1 MFRPE
6 SRFGAELENF
16 KHHFPIMLT
25 QIRSGATF
33 GVDAYLVTVETNI
46 DSNVPRFYLVG
57 LPDNAVKESFHRI
70 FAAIKNSGFHFPG
83 QRIAVNLAPADV
95 KKEGSAFDLPIAI
108 GILAASGQLQYSHL
122 DQFVMLGELA
132 LDGTVRPVHGALV
145 VALEARKRGMRGLLV
160 PRVNAREAAMVK
172 GLKVYSVESL
182 LDAAE
187 FFMKDTK
194 TIAPLELDPGEIFRR
209 DSGIDVDFAEVK
221 GQESVKRS
229 LEVAAA
235 GGHNVIMIGPPGS
248 GKTMVAKRLPGILP
262 PMVFEEALET
272 TKIHSVAGL
281 LPTDSAMVTSR
292 PFRSPHHTISDS
304 ALVGGGT
311 IPRPGEISLAH
322 HGVLF
327 LDELPEFARNVLEVL
342 RQPLEDNKV
351 TISRSK
357 MTVEYPANFMLVCA
371 MNPCVC
377 GHYGDAG
384 QECSCTVAQI
394 QRYVGKISGPLMDR
408 IDIHVEVPAVRYN
421 ELATKKSGESS
432 SAIRER
438 VIAAREIQARRLA
451 GRNGLFCNAGMGSRE
466 IKEFCSPGD
475 AGAELLKTAM
485 NRLGLS
491 ARAYDRILK
500 VSRTIA
506 DLAGSDDIRVEH
518 LGEAIQYR
526 SLDRRFYAV

>member
-1 MFRPE
+1 MF
-6 SRFGAELENF
+6 
-16 KHHFPIMLT
+16 T
-25 QIRSGATF
+25 QVRSGATF
-33 GVDAYLVTVETNI
+33 GVNAFLITVETNI
-46 DSNVPRFYLVG
+46 DSNVPRFFLVG
-57 LPDNAVKESFHRI
+57 LPDIAVKESFQRV
-70 FAAIKNSGFHFPG
+70 FAAIKNTGFHFPG

-108 GILAASGQLQYSHL
+108 GILASSDQLFCSELEKY
-122 DQFVMLGELA
+122 VILGELA

-145 VALEARKRGMRGLLV
+145 VALEARQRGAKGLVL
-160 PRVNAREAAMVK
+160 PKSNAREAALVK
-172 GLKVYSVESL
+172 GLDVFPVETL
-182 LDAAE
+182 AEAAG
-187 FFMKDTK
+187 FFQSGGTS
-194 TIAPLELDPGEIFRR
+194 IAPLTVSP
-209 DSGIDVDFAEVK
+209 SSVFAENASYQLDFVDVK
-221 GQESVKRS
+221 GQENVKRS

-248 GKTMVAKRLPGILP
+248 GKTMLAKRLPGILP

-281 LPTDSAMVTSR
+281 LPSGSGLVTFR

-371 MNPCVC
+371 MNPCPC
-377 GHYGDAG
+377 GHYGSAT
-384 QECSCTVAQI
+384 QECTCQVIQI
-394 QRYVGKISGPLMDR
+394 QKYVGKISGPLFDR
-408 IDIHVEVPAVRYN
+408 IDIHIEVPGVRFGD
-421 ELATKKSGESS
+421 LASKRVGESS
-432 SAIRER
+432 TTIRER
-438 VIAAREIQARRLA
+438 VVRAREVQARRFG
-451 GRNGLFCNAGMGSRE
+451 GRYGVYCNADMTSDE
-466 IKEFCSPGD
+466 IKEHCRIDDG
-475 AGAELLKTAM
+475 GMELLKTAM

-506 DLAGSDDIRVEH
+506 DLGGSERIQMGH

-526 SLDRRFYAV
+526 SLDRSLLAK